1 MVQFLLQNYQN
12 NNTMRKMI
20 IIAMTMLMAVSLN
33 AQQAGGNGQAGNGAA
48 GNRKQAMQRI
58 EQQVRHYSEVFEL
71 NEEQAQQFGTLYK
84 AYNKQM
90 RAIHDQYR
98 HERTAEGTTLTDE
111 QIEQRILDN
120 FAQSRA
126 ILDVREQYYQ
136 EFRKFLT
143 PSQINQIFE
152 DEKARRA
159 QMRR

>member
-1 MVQFLLQNYQN
+1 
-12 NNTMRKMI
+12 MRKMI

-98 HERTAEGTTLTDE
+98 HERTAEGSMLTDE

-126 ILDVREQYYQ
+126 ILDVREQYYK

>member
-1 MVQFLLQNYQN
+1 
-12 NNTMRKMI
+12 MRKMI
-20 IIAMTMLMAVSLN
+20 IIAMTMLVAISLH
-33 AQQAGGNGQAGNGAA
+33 AQQPGGNGQTGNGPA
-48 GNRKQAMQRI
+48 GNRQQAMQRI

-71 NEEQAQQFGTLYK
+71 NEVQAQQFGTLYK

-111 QIEQRILDN
+111 QIEQLILDN

-143 PSQINQIFE
+143 ASQINQIFE

>member
-1 MVQFLLQNYQN
+1 MVFVMMAL
-12 NNTMRKMI
+12 
-20 IIAMTMLMAVSLN
+20 MLTFGAVS
-33 AQQAGGNGQAGNGAA
+33 AQQPA
-48 GNRKQAMQRI
+48 NRQQAMQRI
-58 EQQVRHYSEVFEL
+58 EQQVRHYCEVFTL
-71 NEEQAQQFGTLYK
+71 SEEQAQQFGTLYK

>member
-1 MVQFLLQNYQN
+1 
-12 NNTMRKMI
+12 MI
-20 IIAMTMLMAVSLN
+20 IIAMTLLMAISLY
-33 AQQAGGNGQAGNGAA
+33 AQQPA
-48 GNRKQAMQRI
+48 NRQQAMQRI
-58 EQQVRHYSEVFEL
+58 EQQVRHYSEAFAL
-71 NEEQAQQFGTLYK
+71 NEEQAQQFATLYK

-98 HERTAEGTTLTDE
+98 HNKPAEETTLTDE

-126 ILDVREQYYQ
+126 ILDVREQYYNQ
-136 EFRKFLT
+136 FRKFLT

-159 QMRR
+159 LMQR

>member
-1 MVQFLLQNYQN
+1 MKRMVFVMMAL
-12 NNTMRKMI
+12 
-20 IIAMTMLMAVSLN
+20 MLTFGMVS
-33 AQQAGGNGQAGNGAA
+33 AQQPNAKGQNG
-48 GNRKQAMQRI
+48 KERI
-58 EQQVRHYSEVFEL
+58 EQQVRQYTAAFSL
-71 NEEQAQQFGTLYK
+71 NDAQAQQFATLYK

-98 HERTAEGTTLTDE
+98 HERPAAGTTLTDE

-126 ILDVREQYYQ
+126 ILDARKQYYK

>member
-1 MVQFLLQNYQN
+1 
-12 NNTMRKMI
+12 MRKMI
-20 IIAMTMLMAVSLN
+20 IIAMTLLIAVNLH
-33 AQQAGGNGQAGNGAA
+33 AQQPA
-48 GNRKQAMQRI
+48 NRQHSMQRI
-58 EQQVRHYSEVFEL
+58 EQQVQHYSEAFAL
-71 NEEQAQQFGTLYK
+71 NEEQAQRFGTLYK

-98 HERTAEGTTLTDE
+98 HERTAEGSTLTDE
-111 QIEQRILDN
+111 EIEKRILDN

-126 ILDVREQYYQ
+126 ILDAREQYYK

>member
-1 MVQFLLQNYQN
+1 
-12 NNTMRKMI
+12 
-20 IIAMTMLMAVSLN
+20 MLMAVNLN
-33 AQQAGGNGQAGNGAA
+33 AQQPA
-48 GNRKQAMQRI
+48 NRQQAMQRI
-58 EQQVRHYSEVFEL
+58 EQQVQHYSEVFAL
-71 NEEQAQQFGTLYK
+71 SEEQAQQFATLYK

-98 HERTAEGTTLTDE
+98 HERPAAGTTLTDE

-126 ILDVREQYYQ
+126 ILDAREQYYK

-143 PSQINQIFE
+143 PTQINRIFE

>member
-1 MVQFLLQNYQN
+1 MVFIMMAL
-12 NNTMRKMI
+12 
-20 IIAMTMLMAVSLN
+20 MLTLGTVS
-33 AQQAGGNGQAGNGAA
+33 AQQPNAKGQNG
-48 GNRKQAMQRI
+48 KERI
-58 EQQVRHYSEVFEL
+58 EQQVRQYTAAFSL
-71 NEEQAQQFGTLYK
+71 NEEQAQQFATLYK

-98 HERTAEGTTLTDE
+98 HERPAAGTTLTDE

-126 ILDVREQYYQ
+126 ILDAREQYYKS
-136 EFRKFLT
+136 FRKILT

-159 QMRR
+159 QMKR

>member
-1 MVQFLLQNYQN
+1 
-12 NNTMRKMI
+12 MRKMI

-71 NEEQAQQFGTLYK
+71 NEEQAQQFSTLYK

-126 ILDVREQYYQ
+126 ILDAREQYYQ
-136 EFRKFLT
+136 EFRKILT

>member
-1 MVQFLLQNYQN
+1 
-12 NNTMRKMI
+12 MRKMI
-20 IIAMTMLMAVSLN
+20 IIAMTMLMAISLN
-33 AQQAGGNGQAGNGAA
+33 AQQPA
-48 GNRKQAMQRI
+48 NRQQAMQRI

-71 NEEQAQQFGTLYK
+71 NEEQAQQFATLYK

-90 RAIHDQYR
+90 RAIYDQYR

-126 ILDVREQYYQ
+126 ILNVREQYYQ